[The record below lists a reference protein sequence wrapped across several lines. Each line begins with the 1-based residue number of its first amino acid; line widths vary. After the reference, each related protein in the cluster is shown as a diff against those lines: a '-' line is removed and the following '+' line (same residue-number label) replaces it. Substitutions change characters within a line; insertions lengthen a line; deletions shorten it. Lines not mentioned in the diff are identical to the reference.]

1 MCDYFKNLK
10 PSYCFDDVLLLPRY
24 STISSR
30 KEVDLTCELSAEP
43 DKRSLRL
50 KSPLISSP
58 MDTVSG
64 SEMAIAMALNGGLG
78 IIHRFMSEEEQL
90 RQVEEVKR
98 YVQYIFTDPICI
110 KNTSTIGELKNE
122 LEAQII
128 KTFCVIDENNKLE
141 GLITNRD
148 CSNIK
153 VLNVNDNITTVM
165 TPFTELITIKIK
177 CEEDIKWSYNGG
189 YERYLTEARD
199 LMRKYKIE
207 KIPIIFNN
215 TNELY
220 GIITERSVRY
230 YFDNK
235 QKATLDNEGRL
246 CCGIAVGVANTN
258 WEHIDALVEAGVDL
272 LCVDVA
278 NGHNSNCIEMV
289 EELRRR
295 YPNIIIMAG
304 NIATGEGL
312 PALANA
318 GVDCVRIGIG
328 NGSICSTRLQTGV
341 GYGQF
346 SAVNEIFET
355 KITNKLTTKLVCDGG
370 SLGKIGNK
378 MKALASGADAVMLGR
393 SLASCIESPGLII
406 NRNGKRVKYFRG
418 MASKMASMSKTGDN
432 AIKGTA
438 EGVDGV
444 VEVKGSVSETIDE
457 ICGGLRSGMSYQGC
471 RTLEEL
477 NKVRERN
484 DIMWGLSTAI
494 GLSETGIRIK
504 TF

>member
-1 MCDYFKNLK
+1 MCDYLKNLK
-10 PSYCFDDVLLLPRY
+10 PSYCFDDVLLLPKY
-24 STISSR
+24 STIKSR

-43 DKRSLRL
+43 DKRTLKL

-90 RQVEEVKR
+90 KQVEEVKR
-98 YVQYIFTDPICI
+98 YVQYIFKDPRGLYDTD
-110 KNTSTIGELKNE
+110 TIGKLKKR
-122 LEAQII
+122 LTTKPI
-128 KTFCVIDENNKLE
+128 KTFCVLNKNHKLE
-141 GLITNRD
+141 GIITNRD
-148 CSNIK
+148 CANIDS
-153 VLNVNDNITTVM
+153 LDDNICITEIM
-165 TPFTELITIKIK
+165 TPFSKLITIKIK
-177 CEEDIKWSYNGG
+177 REEDIECGYNGG
-189 YERYLTEARD
+189 YERYLTEARE
-199 LMRKYKIE
+199 LMNKYKIE
-207 KIPIIFNN
+207 KIPIIFTN
-215 TNELY
+215 NELY

-235 QKATLDNEGRL
+235 QKATLDEYGSL
-246 CCGIAVGVANTN
+246 CCGIAIGVSNVN
-258 WEHIDALVEAGVDL
+258 WKHIDNLYEFVDL
-272 LCVDVA
+272 FCIDVA

-289 EELRRR
+289 KELRSR
-295 YPNIIIMAG
+295 YSDIIIMAG

-355 KITNKLTTKLVCDGG
+355 KIANGLTTKLVCDGG

-393 SLASCIESPGLII
+393 SLASCIESPGIII

-418 MASKMASMSKTGDN
+418 MASKMASMSKTGDT
-432 AIKGTA
+432 AVKGTA

-444 VEVKGSVSETIDE
+444 VEVKGSVAETIDE

-477 NKVRERN
+477 NKLRANN

>member
-1 MCDYFKNLK
+1 MSYLQNLK

-30 KEVDLTCELSAEP
+30 KEVDLTTELSSNLEL
-43 DKRSLRL
+43 RSLKL
-50 KSPLISSP
+50 KTPLISSP
-58 MDTVSG
+58 MDTVTG
-64 SEMAIAMALNGGLG
+64 SKMAISMALNGGLG
-78 IIHRFMSEEEQL
+78 IIHRFMSEEEQI

-98 YVQYIFTDPICI
+98 YVQYIFTDPYTININDNMKTLREKI
-110 KNTSTIGELKNE
+110 KKNKV
-122 LEAQII
+122 
-128 KTFCVIDENNKLE
+128 KTLCVLNNNDVLV
-141 GLITNRD
+141 GIITNRD
-148 CSNIK
+148 LLS
-153 VLNVNDNITTVM
+153 VLDNDDIFNDEVIINKIM
-165 TPFTELITIKIK
+165 TATPLVIFYKKDKQIEDYLI
-177 CEEDIKWSYNGG
+177 
-189 YERYLTEARD
+189 EARV
-199 LMRKYKIE
+199 LMERHKIE
-207 KIPIIFNN
+207 KIPIIYKSNN
-215 TNELY
+215 KLY
-220 GIITERSVRY
+220 GIITKRSTDF
-230 YFDNK
+230 YFTNK
-235 QKATLDNEGRL
+235 KKATMDNSGRL
-246 CCGIAVGVANTN
+246 SCGIAVGVANVN
-258 WEHIDALVEAGVDL
+258 WNHINSLVEVGVDL

-278 NGHNSNCIEMV
+278 NGHNRNCISMV
-289 EELRRR
+289 AELRNK

-304 NIATGEGL
+304 NIATGEGVS
-312 PALANA
+312 ALANV

-355 KITNKLTTKLVCDGG
+355 KYTGNLSIKLICDGG

-378 MKALASGADAVMLGR
+378 MKGLASGADGIMLGR
-393 SLASCIESPGLII
+393 SLASCIESPGVII

-444 VEVKGSVSETIDE
+444 VEVRGSVADTIDE

-471 RTLEEL
+471 RNLEEL
-477 NKVRERN
+477 HYLRSHNAIN
-484 DIMWGLSTAI
+484 WGLSTSI
-494 GLSETGIRIK
+494 GLNETGIRIK